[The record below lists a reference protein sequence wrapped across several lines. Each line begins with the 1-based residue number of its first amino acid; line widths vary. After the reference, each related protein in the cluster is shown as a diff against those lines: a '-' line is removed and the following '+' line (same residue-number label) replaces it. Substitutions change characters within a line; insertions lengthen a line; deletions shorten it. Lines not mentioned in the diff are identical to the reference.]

1 EPPILHR
8 SLPPFNLPQRTDF
21 MDILTEGIAA
31 KPIAGGSDPTMPDQ
45 GSETAPRARAGRPAR
60 RNHLGARAGDAGPG
74 RNDRLRREAAA

>member
-1 EPPILHR
+1 
-8 SLPPFNLPQRTDF
+8 

-31 KPIAGGSDPTMPDQ
+31 KPIADGSDPTMWDR

-60 RNHLGARAGDAGPG
+60 RNHRRARAGDAGPG